1 MPFEYR
7 KTSVIG
13 VTLKNLFQNDKHYL
27 LNPYYDEI
35 QSKNKQD
42 VDLHIRD
49 VASQKLVK
57 KIFTAD

>member
-1 MPFEYR
+1 MLFEYR